1 MTMGRVLCAMV
12 LYAMAAGLSHKMN
25 KSNAGNIIKYLKRLD
40 AQEFAAFTVKDA
52 VNRDQTLKQ
61 SEAVRQWILS
71 DGKQLIL

>member
-1 MTMGRVLCAMV
+1 MV
-12 LYAMAAGLSHKMN
+12 LYATASGLAHRMN
-25 KSNAGNIIKYLKRLD
+25 KSNAGNVIKYLKRLD
-40 AQEFAAFTVKDA
+40 QQEFAAFAVKDA